1 MTNTFKL
8 KKGLGRGLSSL
19 IGDTSTT
26 PKSNKVSI
34 SSIVKNKFQP
44 RKNFNKEQMDEL
56 ISSIKERGIIQP
68 IIVRRQSDKYEI
80 VAGVFSRNSKL
91 SINFGKKLGI
101 QKDRCYSNFIEMAN
115 KESKRKDGIK
125 VVSIM
130 TPPSSHQIIAEKFI
144 DNNINIISDKPFA
157 GNLEQAKKLYK
168 KIKSNK
174 KIKYALTH
182 NYSAYPMVREAKV
195 LVEKGKLGRV
205 EYINVEYIQDWSGGS
220 KINSKNAKKKLK
232 WKIDRK
238 IVGISAVLNEIG
250 THAYHLATYISGLRG
265 DKVFADI
272 KQISKKIQMDDS
284 AQVMIN
290 FTNGAKGMF
299 WTSVMAKGGVYG
311 LRIRIFGTKGSLE
324 WVQNDPNYLKLN
336 PGKGAVKYLERGFH
350 NAKFSKK
357 FSRIKFGHPE
367 GYLDAFANIYKEF
380 ANSLKNKS
388 KKRYFYPNEDEGLE
402 TAKFINACKVS
413 SKNKKWEKIK

>member
-1 MTNTFKL
+1 MNTNKL
-8 KKGLGRGLSSL
+8 SLGIVG
-19 IGDTSTT
+19 GG
-26 PKSNKVSI
+26 PKSWIGHVHRI
-34 SSIVKNKFQP
+34 SARF
-44 RKNFNKEQMDEL
+44 D
-56 ISSIKERGIIQP
+56 
-68 IIVRRQSDKYEI
+68 DKYEI
-80 VAGVFSRNSKL
+80 VAGVFSRNAKL
-91 SINFGKKLGI
+91 SINFGKTLGI
-101 QKDRCYSNFIEMAN
+101 SKDRCYSTFKEMAL
-115 KESKRKDGIK
+115 KESKRNDGIQ

-144 DNNINIISDKPFA
+144 EKNINIISDKPFA
-157 GNLEQAKKLYK
+157 GNLDQAKKLYK

-195 LVEKGKLGRV
+195 LIEKGKIGKI
-205 EYINVEYIQDWSGGS
+205 EYVNVEYIQDWSDGT
-220 KINSKNAKKKLK
+220 KINVRNAKKKLK
-232 WKIDRK
+232 WKIDNK
-238 IVGISAVLNEIG
+238 IVGASAVLNEIG
-250 THAYHLATYISGLRG
+250 THAYHLATYISGLKG
-265 DKVFADI
+265 EKIFADI
-272 KQISKKIQMDDS
+272 KQISKKIKMDDN

-311 LRIRIFGTKGSLE
+311 LRIRVFGSKGSLE

-336 PGKGAVKYLERGFH
+336 PDKGAVRYLERGFH
-350 NAKFSKK
+350 NAELSKK

-367 GYLDAFANIYKEF
+367 GYLDAFANIYREF
-380 ANSLKNKS
+380 AESLKNKS

-413 SKNKKWEKIK
+413 SKNKRWVKIK

>member
-1 MTNTFKL
+1 MNTNKL
-8 KKGLGRGLSSL
+8 SLGIVG
-19 IGDTSTT
+19 GG
-26 PKSNKVSI
+26 PKSWIGHVHRI
-34 SSIVKNKFQP
+34 SARF
-44 RKNFNKEQMDEL
+44 D
-56 ISSIKERGIIQP
+56 
-68 IIVRRQSDKYEI
+68 DKYEI
-80 VAGVFSRNSKL
+80 VAGVFSRNAKL
-91 SINFGKKLGI
+91 SINFGKTLGI
-101 QKDRCYSNFIEMAN
+101 SKDRCYSTFKEMAL
-115 KESKRKDGIK
+115 KESKRNDGIQ

-144 DNNINIISDKPFA
+144 EKNINIISDKPFA
-157 GNLEQAKKLYK
+157 GNLDQAKKLYK

-195 LVEKGKLGRV
+195 LIEKGKIGKI
-205 EYINVEYIQDWSGGS
+205 EYVNVEYIQDWSDGT
-220 KINSKNAKKKLK
+220 KINIRNAKKKLK
-232 WKIDRK
+232 WKIDNK
-238 IVGISAVLNEIG
+238 IVGASAVLNEIG
-250 THAYHLATYISGLRG
+250 THAYHLATYISGLKG
-265 DKVFADI
+265 EKIFADI
-272 KQISKKIQMDDS
+272 KQISKKIKMDDN

-311 LRIRIFGTKGSLE
+311 LRIRVFGSKGSLE

-336 PGKGAVKYLERGFH
+336 PDKGAVRYLERGFH
-350 NAKFSKK
+350 NAELSKK

-367 GYLDAFANIYKEF
+367 GYLDAFANIYREF
-380 ANSLKNKS
+380 ADSLKNKS

-413 SKNKKWEKIK
+413 SKNKRWVKIK

>member
-1 MTNTFKL
+1 MNTNKL
-8 KKGLGRGLSSL
+8 SLGIVG
-19 IGDTSTT
+19 GG
-26 PKSNKVSI
+26 PKSWIGHVHRI
-34 SSIVKNKFQP
+34 SARFDN
-44 RKNFNKEQMDEL
+44 
-56 ISSIKERGIIQP
+56 
-68 IIVRRQSDKYEI
+68 KYEI
-80 VAGVFSRNSKL
+80 VAGVFSRNAKL
-91 SINFGKKLGI
+91 SINFGKSLGI
-101 QKDRCYSNFIEMAN
+101 SEDRCYSNFKEMAL
-115 KESKRKDGIK
+115 KESKRNDGID

-144 DNNINIISDKPFA
+144 EKNINIISDKPFA
-157 GNLEQAKKLYK
+157 GNLDQAKKLYK

-195 LVEKGKLGRV
+195 LIEKGKIGKI
-205 EYINVEYIQDWSGGS
+205 EYVNVEYIQDWSDGT
-220 KINSKNAKKKLK
+220 KINLRNAKKKLK
-232 WKIDRK
+232 WKIDNK
-238 IVGISAVLNEIG
+238 IVGASAVLNEIG
-250 THAYHLATYISGLRG
+250 THAYHLATYISGLKG
-265 DKVFADI
+265 EKIFADI
-272 KQISKKIQMDDS
+272 KQISKKIKMDDN

-311 LRIRIFGTKGSLE
+311 LRIRVFGSKGSLE

-336 PGKGAVKYLERGFH
+336 PDKGAVRYLERGFH
-350 NAKFSKK
+350 NAELSKK

-367 GYLDAFANIYKEF
+367 GYLDAFANIYREF
-380 ANSLKNKS
+380 AESLKNKS

-413 SKNKKWEKIK
+413 SKNKRWVKIK

>member
-1 MTNTFKL
+1 MNTNKL
-8 KKGLGRGLSSL
+8 SLGIVG
-19 IGDTSTT
+19 GG
-26 PKSNKVSI
+26 PKSWIGHVHRI
-34 SSIVKNKFQP
+34 AARF
-44 RKNFNKEQMDEL
+44 D
-56 ISSIKERGIIQP
+56 
-68 IIVRRQSDKYEI
+68 DKYEI

-91 SINFGKKLGI
+91 SINFGKTLGI
-101 QKDRCYSNFIEMAN
+101 SKDRCYSNFKEMAL
-115 KESKRKDGIK
+115 KESKRYDGIQ

-144 DNNINIISDKPFA
+144 EKNINIISDKPFA
-157 GNLEQAKKLYK
+157 GNLDQAQKLYK

-174 KIKYALTH
+174 NIKYALTH

-195 LVEKGKLGRV
+195 LIEKGKIGKI
-205 EYINVEYIQDWSGGS
+205 EYVNVEYIQDWSDGT
-220 KINSKNAKKKLK
+220 KINVKNAKKILK
-232 WKIDRK
+232 WKIDNK
-238 IVGISAVLNEIG
+238 IVGASAVLNEIG
-250 THAYHLATYISGLRG
+250 THAYHLATYISGLKG
-265 DKVFADI
+265 EKIFADI
-272 KQISKKIQMDDS
+272 KQISKKIKMDDS

-311 LRIRIFGTKGSLE
+311 LRIRVFGSKGSLE

-336 PGKGAVKYLERGFH
+336 PEKGAVRYLERGFH
-350 NAKFSKK
+350 NAELSKK

-367 GYLDAFANIYKEF
+367 GYLDAFANIYREF
-380 ANSLKNKS
+380 ADSLKNKS

-413 SKNKKWEKIK
+413 SKSKRWVKIK

>member
-1 MTNTFKL
+1 MNTNKL
-8 KKGLGRGLSSL
+8 SLGIVG
-19 IGDTSTT
+19 GG
-26 PKSNKVSI
+26 PKSWIGHVHRI
-34 SSIVKNKFQP
+34 SARF
-44 RKNFNKEQMDEL
+44 D
-56 ISSIKERGIIQP
+56 
-68 IIVRRQSDKYEI
+68 DKYEI
-80 VAGVFSRNSKL
+80 VAGVFSRNAKL
-91 SINFGKKLGI
+91 SINFGKTLGI
-101 QKDRCYSNFIEMAN
+101 SKDRRYSTFKEMAL
-115 KESKRKDGIK
+115 KESKRNDGIQ

-144 DNNINIISDKPFA
+144 EKNINIISDKPFA
-157 GNLEQAKKLYK
+157 GNLDQAKKLYK

-195 LVEKGKLGRV
+195 LIEKGKIGKI
-205 EYINVEYIQDWSGGS
+205 EYVNVEYIQDWSGGT
-220 KINSKNAKKKLK
+220 KINVRNAKKKLK
-232 WKIDRK
+232 WKIDNK
-238 IVGISAVLNEIG
+238 IVGASAVLNEIG
-250 THAYHLATYISGLRG
+250 THAYHLATYISGLKG
-265 DKVFADI
+265 EKIFADI
-272 KQISKKIQMDDS
+272 KQISKKIKMDDN

-311 LRIRIFGTKGSLE
+311 LRIRVFGSKGSLE

-336 PGKGAVKYLERGFH
+336 PDKGAVRYLERGFH
-350 NAKFSKK
+350 NAELSKK

-367 GYLDAFANIYKEF
+367 GYLDAFANIYREF
-380 ANSLKNKS
+380 AESLKNKS

-413 SKNKKWEKIK
+413 SKNKRWVKIK

>member
-1 MTNTFKL
+1 MNTNKL
-8 KKGLGRGLSSL
+8 SLGIVG
-19 IGDTSTT
+19 GG
-26 PKSNKVSI
+26 PKSWIGHVHRI
-34 SSIVKNKFQP
+34 SARF
-44 RKNFNKEQMDEL
+44 D
-56 ISSIKERGIIQP
+56 
-68 IIVRRQSDKYEI
+68 DKYEI
-80 VAGVFSRNSKL
+80 VAGVFSRNAKS
-91 SINFGKKLGI
+91 SINFGKTLGI
-101 QKDRCYSNFIEMAN
+101 SKDRCYSTFKEMAL
-115 KESKRKDGIK
+115 KESKRNDGIQ

-144 DNNINIISDKPFA
+144 EKNINIISDKPFA
-157 GNLEQAKKLYK
+157 GNLDQAKKLYK
-168 KIKSNK
+168 KIKANK

-195 LVEKGKLGRV
+195 LIEKGKIGKI
-205 EYINVEYIQDWSGGS
+205 EYVNVEYIQDWSGGT
-220 KINSKNAKKKLK
+220 KINVRNAKKKLK
-232 WKIDRK
+232 WKIDNK
-238 IVGISAVLNEIG
+238 IVGASAVLNEIG
-250 THAYHLATYISGLRG
+250 THAYHLATYISGLKG
-265 DKVFADI
+265 EKIFADI
-272 KQISKKIQMDDS
+272 KQISKKIKMDDN

-311 LRIRIFGTKGSLE
+311 LRIRVFGSKGSLE

-336 PGKGAVKYLERGFH
+336 PDKGAVRYLERGFH
-350 NAKFSKK
+350 NAELSKK

-367 GYLDAFANIYKEF
+367 GYLDAFANIYREF
-380 ANSLKNKS
+380 ADSLKNKS

>member
-1 MTNTFKL
+1 MKT
-8 KKGLGRGLSSL
+8 KKFSLGIVG
-19 IGDTSTT
+19 GG
-26 PKSNKVSI
+26 PKSWIGHVHRI
-34 SSIVKNKFQP
+34 SARFDN
-44 RKNFNKEQMDEL
+44 
-56 ISSIKERGIIQP
+56 
-68 IIVRRQSDKYEI
+68 KYEI

-115 KESKRKDGIK
+115 KESKRKDGIQ

-205 EYINVEYIQDWSGGS
+205 EYINVEYIQDWSAGS

-232 WKIDRK
+232 WKIDKK

-272 KQISKKIQMDDS
+272 KQISKKIQMDDN

-367 GYLDAFANIYKEF
+367 GYLDAFANIYSEF

>member
-1 MTNTFKL
+1 MKT
-8 KKGLGRGLSSL
+8 KKFSLGIVG
-19 IGDTSTT
+19 GG
-26 PKSNKVSI
+26 PKSWIGHVHRI
-34 SSIVKNKFQP
+34 SARFDN
-44 RKNFNKEQMDEL
+44 
-56 ISSIKERGIIQP
+56 
-68 IIVRRQSDKYEI
+68 KYEI

-91 SINFGKKLGI
+91 SINFGKTLGI

-115 KESKRKDGIK
+115 KESKRKDGIQ

-205 EYINVEYIQDWSGGS
+205 EYINVEYIQDWSAGS

-232 WKIDRK
+232 WKIDKK

-272 KQISKKIQMDDS
+272 KQISKKIQMDDN

-367 GYLDAFANIYKEF
+367 GYLDAFANIYSEF

-413 SKNKKWEKIK
+413 SKNKRWVKIK